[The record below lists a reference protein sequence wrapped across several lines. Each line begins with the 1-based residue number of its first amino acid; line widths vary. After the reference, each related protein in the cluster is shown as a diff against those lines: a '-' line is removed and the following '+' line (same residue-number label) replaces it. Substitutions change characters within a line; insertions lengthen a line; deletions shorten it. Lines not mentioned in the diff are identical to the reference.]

1 MAYKEEARKDSGLQN
16 DYTIYRVL
24 SRVKV
29 NVSNKDSLF
38 TKPHSKQLLR
48 AAHSSKLS
56 NFSYIKTTVNKT
68 KKDSK

>member
-1 MAYKEEARKDSGLQN
+1 MDKRLYNLLLIASFK
-16 DYTIYRVL
+16 I

-29 NVSNKDSLF
+29 NVSNKDPLF

-48 AAHSSKLS
+48 TAHSSKLS